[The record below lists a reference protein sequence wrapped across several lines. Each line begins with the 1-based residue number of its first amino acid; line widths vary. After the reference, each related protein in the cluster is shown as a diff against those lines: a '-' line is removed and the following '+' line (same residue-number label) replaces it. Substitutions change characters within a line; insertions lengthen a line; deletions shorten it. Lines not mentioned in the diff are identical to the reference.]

1 MLKLAP
7 LIPESATWEGPQ
19 PSPLLG
25 KYILDHR
32 SEKISEWLYH
42 GTPYDGLLSM
52 LQGGIFGTEHGEVA
66 EYDTL
71 STSVN
76 SEVIR
81 LFSEGCG
88 ETGLQFKVEN
98 ASVIVL
104 DDMLLKL
111 VTELVGSGFD
121 AQVDDEEKFEEFC
134 QKFKIPARRGDYYL
148 PYNYLSSLGVD
159 AFTFDYVWKRWQ
171 GGHSGHNND
180 ESEICFIGKGV
191 NKLNGLIS
199 EIYVDGESFDDK
211 NLAIQAL
218 EEKIDDKT

>member
-1 MLKLAP
+1 MLKLASF
-7 LIPESATWEGPQ
+7 IPESATWEGPQ

-25 KYILDHR
+25 KYILDTR
-32 SEKISEWLYH
+32 VEEMSEWLYH

-52 LQGGIFGTEHGEVA
+52 LKGGIFGMEHGEVA
-66 EYDTL
+66 ERDTL

-88 ETGLQFKVEN
+88 ETGLQFTAKN
-98 ASVIVL
+98 ISVIVL
-104 DDMLLKL
+104 DDMLLYL
-111 VTELVGSGFD
+111 VTQEAGSGFD
-121 AQVDDEEKFEEFC
+121 AQVDDEEAFEKFC
-134 QKFKIPARRGDYYL
+134 QKFHVPAKRGTYYL

-171 GGHSGHNND
+171 SGHSGHGND
-180 ESEICFIGKGV
+180 EAEICFMGKGV
-191 NKLNGLIS
+191 DKLNGMIS
-199 EIYVDGESFDDK
+199 EIYIDGESYDDK
-211 NLAIQAL
+211 KIAIDVL